1 MRVVGKALNAMFKRP
16 FIIFFTGI
24 ITLIYCIIDYF
35 NPITYL
41 IMGFNRIGKG
51 NFLESIV
58 YAVQLLFNF
67 VSNTRNAVKD
77 IIIFLIFILVFS
89 LILGIIFSGLF
100 YVVNKALDG
109 GPKTKGE
116 FIRGIRK
123 FAIRLSWV
131 SFRVLISGLLVFI
144 ILLIAII
151 PAVVIT
157 RAWLSGKSE
166 LVAVVAFLD
175 TLTVGVV
182 FFGVMFFSAYVFFW
196 YPAAVNIKRKT
207 FSAAKYI
214 ADNNFWP
221 LVIRI
226 LILEIIL
233 VVSHLILTYINV
245 NLSTSNA
252 GNPIF
257 AYAMFIINWVFKT
270 LFFSFFITYIFAY
283 FKLGLKRVNN

>member
-1 MRVVGKALNAMFKRP
+1 
-16 FIIFFTGI
+16 
-24 ITLIYCIIDYF
+24 
-35 NPITYL
+35 
-41 IMGFNRIGKG
+41 MGFNRIGKG